1 MGLHMLLLLHALI
14 PCLGAYSFIL
24 CLAAYKYSLSFPVLL
39 HIYILHLFLYF
50 LARSSL
56 HPLTLMF
63 YSLYMMCRS
72 IYHPL
77 PCKQIDLYDC
87 HISPQSNTTVVV
99 TQQPTTVL
107 PTPVFRDHPVT
118 VVDSNGQ
125 QVDRVPKYL
134 IQMKVLVYT

>member
-1 MGLHMLLLLHALI
+1 ME
-14 PCLGAYSFIL
+14 
-24 CLAAYKYSLSFPVLL
+24 
-39 HIYILHLFLYF
+39 
-50 LARSSL
+50 
-56 HPLTLMF
+56 MF

-77 PCKQIDLYDC
+77 PCKQIDLYDY

-107 PTPVFRDHPVT
+107 PTLVFRDHPVT
-118 VVDSNGQ
+118 VVDRNGQ